1 MEEYTQKWKNTHRDI
16 IIHIYFEVY
25 TERSQYT
32 HCDCS
37 IHIEMEQYRDVI
49 VNSAFVEWG

>member
-16 IIHIYFEVY
+16 IIHIYIVVY